1 MLLASA
7 ELTVAERRALRGLAR
22 ASNASDRRLQS
33 CGSATFVADSSNCPS
48 TDLQSCYDSVA
59 CGDLCEG
66 DGECGT
72 DNNLD
77 NCDSYDVYRKDC
89 GDMMSYIEVAK
100 LTAADAASG
109 DEFGISVAIDGGT
122 VVLGARERESGG
134 SKSGSAYIFRTTD
147 GGATYVQAA
156 KLTASD
162 AGASDYFGYAV
173 AIDGATVVVGAYG
186 KNSETGAVYIFS
198 TRDNGISYFEMAKLT
213 ASDAA
218 SGDRFG
224 ISVAID
230 GGTVVIG
237 AYYDDDGGSK
247 SGSAYVFR
255 TNDGGATY
263 IEIAKLTAADTASG
277 DWFGESVAIEGN
289 TIVVGARYDDDGG
302 SSSGSVYVFL
312 TSDVGA
318 TYDQVAKLTAADAAS
333 NDHFGV
339 SVAIAGDS
347 VVVGVYYKS
356 NRGAAY
362 VFRTDDGGATY
373 AQVAKLTASD
383 ASSYDYFGRSVA
395 IYGATVV
402 IGAHQHERGP
412 GSVYVFE
419 MPAPTAQPTRL
430 PTTALPTRW
439 PTLSSQPTL
448 QSTTLV
454 PVVRPTP
461 RPTPRPVPAPTP
473 RLMPRPTSNDL
484 SELSSSSRTGGNGTS
499 GGGGGGGV
507 ELDAAAA
514 GEIAALGAAAVL
526 LAVFAL
532 YIYRNHEKAKRE
544 RTEAERLQTEHPVN
558 EDCAGTSANAA
569 PDAAP
574 DVEWPIRTLI

>member
-1 MLLASA
+1 VLLGHDYRQLAKLRATDAAYYDLFGVSVA
-7 ELTVAERRALRGLAR
+7 MSGDTVVVG
-22 ASNASDRRLQS
+22 SPWNDDSGS
-33 CGSATFVADSSNCPS
+33 KSGSAYVFRT
-48 TDLQSCYDSVA
+48 TDGGA
-59 CGDLCEG
+59 
-66 DGECGT
+66 T
-72 DNNLD
+72 
-77 NCDSYDVYRKDC
+77 
-89 GDMMSYIEVAK
+89 YIEVAK

-162 AGASDYFGYAV
+162 AGASDYFGYVV

-198 TRDNGISYFEMAKLT
+198 TRDNGISYFEVAKLT
-213 ASDAA
+213 ASDAV

-230 GGTVVIG
+230 GDTVVVG
-237 AYYDDDGGSK
+237 SPYDDDGGSK
-247 SGSAYVFR
+247 SGSVYVFR

-263 IEIAKLTAADTASG
+263 IEIAKLTAADAAAL
-277 DWFGESVAIEGN
+277 DHFGESVAIDGN

-356 NRGAAY
+356 SRRGAAY

-402 IGAHQHERGP
+402 IGAYEHERGP

-461 RPTPRPVPAPTP
+461 RPVPAPTQ
-473 RLMPRPTSNDL
+473 RPT
-484 SELSSSSRTGGNGTS
+484 
-499 GGGGGGGV
+499 
-507 ELDAAAA
+507 
-514 GEIAALGAAAVL
+514 
-526 LAVFAL
+526 
-532 YIYRNHEKAKRE
+532 
-544 RTEAERLQTEHPVN
+544 
-558 EDCAGTSANAA
+558 
-569 PDAAP
+569 
-574 DVEWPIRTLI
+574 